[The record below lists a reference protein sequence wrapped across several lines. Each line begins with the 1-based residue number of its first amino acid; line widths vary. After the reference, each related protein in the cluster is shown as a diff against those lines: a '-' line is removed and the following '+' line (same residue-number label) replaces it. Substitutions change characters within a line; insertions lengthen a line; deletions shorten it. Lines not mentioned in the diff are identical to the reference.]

1 MERPAARTFVLASVP
16 AALALHGVARA
27 VDRAVG
33 LLLHTSLDLPSF
45 VSTALALVDGR
56 EAAVGTAAWT
66 AGGLA
71 IWIALAALRRR
82 AAGGTW
88 REALAAEAP
97 RFSVLLLRPA
107 LTLLALLA

>member
-1 MERPAARTFVLASVP
+1 MERPGARTLVLASVP
-16 AALALHGVARA
+16 AALALHGLARE

-45 VSTALALVDGR
+45 VWTAFALVDR
-56 EAAVGTAAWT
+56 ADAAVGAAAWT

-71 IWIALAALRRR
+71 IWAALAAWRRR
-82 AAGGTW
+82 ASSETW

-97 RFSVLLLRPA
+97 RFSV
-107 LTLLALLA
+107 